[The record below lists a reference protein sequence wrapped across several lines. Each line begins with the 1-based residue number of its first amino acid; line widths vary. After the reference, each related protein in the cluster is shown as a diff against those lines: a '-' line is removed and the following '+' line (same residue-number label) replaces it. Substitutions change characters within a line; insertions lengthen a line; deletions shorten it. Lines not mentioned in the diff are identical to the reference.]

1 MSGGGFHVHGPHDHE
16 VEHVAHHGGD
26 DFTSRLAVLTAVI
39 STIGAVFG
47 YMGGH
52 SQNMAL
58 LYKNEASIQKT
69 AASNQWNYY
78 QAKSNKQNLAELSVT
93 LTSGEDKEKFRQEV
107 SRYQQEKVDI
117 KAAAEKLEAA
127 AEAANKKSDV
137 EMRVHERWAMGTTLL
152 QVAIAL
158 AAIALLTRK
167 RWMLLGVYGSTA
179 LGLAAGV
186 MGYLHL

>member
-1 MSGGGFHVHGPHDHE
+1 MSGDGFHVHGPHDHE

-26 DFTSRLAVLTAVI
+26 EFTSRLAVLTAII

-52 SQNMAL
+52 SQNAAL

-93 LTSGEDKEKFRQEV
+93 LTTAEVQTKFRQDV
-107 SRYQQEKVDI
+107 ARYQQEKVEI
-117 KAAAEKLEAA
+117 KAQAEKLELAA
-127 AEAANKKSDV
+127 DDANKKSEL
-137 EMRVHERWAMGTTLL
+137 EMHVHGRWAMGTTLL
-152 QVAIAL
+152 QVGIAL

-167 RWMLLGVYGSTA
+167 RWMLVGVYGSTA
-179 LGLAAGV
+179 LGIVAGV
-186 MGYLHL
+186 MGYLHQ